1 MIPIKYFEN
10 DIYSI
15 IPTINNKNSI
25 TYMDFNY
32 NYVNNSN
39 TNYCNTSIYQKSIQ
53 LDYFEIEYNLYLNNN
68 LLYKDIFYFI
78 KNKIDKDIFTLIKN
92 LGEKNRLNAPSN
104 ITNFNIEQIKKE
116 TNVTKNITQK
126 IAGINN
132 YIYTQGHALFANP
145 RSDYIISNNKTYKYI
160 FDNLDINE
168 IIFDNKSNY
177 LTISNIPYLV
187 NDNIDDDI
195 ILIGR
200 KASKNDPGV
209 YCAILTDEDGN
220 IIINEM
226 SNISYNK
233 KKIIQYRV
241 FDIGNNPEYQF
252 MKLDIRSLSYYRG
265 KKLKRIK
272 EIYGT

>member
-15 IPTINNKNSI
+15 IPAINSMNSI

-32 NYVNNSN
+32 NSNNNKNSYN
-39 TNYCNTSIYQKSIQ
+39 TINSSIYQKSIQ
-53 LDYFEIEYNLYLNNN
+53 LDYFEIEYNPYLNNNN
-68 LLYKDIFYFI
+68 LLYKDIFYKI
-78 KNKIDKDIFTLIKN
+78 KNRIDKDIFTLIKN

-126 IAGINN
+126 ISGINS
-132 YIYTQGHALFANP
+132 YIYTQGRLGPSN
-145 RSDYIISNNKTYKYI
+145 YIISNNKTYKYI

-177 LTISNIPYLV
+177 LTISNIPYLI

-200 KASKNDPGV
+200 KSSKNTPGV
-209 YCAILTDEDGN
+209 YCAILTDKDGN

-226 SNISYNK
+226 SDIYYNK
-233 KKIIQYRV
+233 KKIIQYSV

-272 EIYGT
+272 QIYGT